1 MSEQNASHS
10 VDAQETSGMP
20 TEVNESIENEILAHM
35 EAFGIQ
41 PKQESQE
48 EQEEQGEEE
57 AKEREAQEEDVQ
69 EEKEE
74 PEASPAKETYRVK
87 FNKEEVEIEPERVPE
102 LLQKGLALD
111 KERRKRE
118 ELEQALQRAAKLAG
132 FDSHE
137 EYLKNLDKIEEEK
150 IKKEQDQFEA
160 LRKQLREEAYEAGL
174 DPDKMEQ
181 YINNHPLIKQAEQ
194 ALKERERLEQEQAR
208 LKEQEEMTRKWEV
221 LFQKY
226 PKLTESIDEN
236 GNAPWMTEEML
247 SRIQR
252 GYDPLDAYELAH
264 RDTILEELRKQAEQE
279 LIKKQRL
286 NKRSEVEKDTGGADL
301 EPEVPEELAHAF
313 SLFGLPVK
321 AAKKY
326 VKAR

>member
-20 TEVNESIENEILAHM
+20 TEVNEFENEILAHM

-48 EQEEQGEEE
+48 EQGEEE
-57 AKEREAQEEDVQ
+57 AEEREAQEEDVQ

>member
-1 MSEQNASHS
+1 MKMSEQNASHS
-10 VDAQETSGMP
+10 VGAQETYGMT
-20 TEVNESIENEILAHM
+20 TEVNEFENEILAHM
-35 EAFGIQ
+35 EAFGNQ

-57 AKEREAQEEDVQ
+57 AEEREAQEEDVQ

-150 IKKEQDQFEA
+150 IKKEQDRFEA

-174 DPDKMEQ
+174 DPDKME
-181 YINNHPLIKQAEQ
+181 
-194 ALKERERLEQEQAR
+194 
-208 LKEQEEMTRKWEV
+208 
-221 LFQKY
+221 
-226 PKLTESIDEN
+226 
-236 GNAPWMTEEML
+236 
-247 SRIQR
+247 
-252 GYDPLDAYELAH
+252 
-264 RDTILEELRKQAEQE
+264 
-279 LIKKQRL
+279 
-286 NKRSEVEKDTGGADL
+286 
-301 EPEVPEELAHAF
+301 
-313 SLFGLPVK
+313 
-321 AAKKY
+321 
-326 VKAR
+326 

>member
-20 TEVNESIENEILAHM
+20 TEVNEFENEILAHM

-48 EQEEQGEEE
+48 KQGEEE
-57 AKEREAQEEDVQ
+57 AEEREAQEEDVQ

-208 LKEQEEMTRKWEV
+208 LKEQEEMTRKWEA